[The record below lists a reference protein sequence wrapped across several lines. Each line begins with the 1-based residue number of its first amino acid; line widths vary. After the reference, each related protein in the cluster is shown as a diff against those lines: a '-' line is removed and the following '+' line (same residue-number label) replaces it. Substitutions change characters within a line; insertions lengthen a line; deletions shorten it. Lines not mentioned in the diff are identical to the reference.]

1 MTERTTLEIIGDYP
15 PVIRANTGLWS
26 FDRSIGNPFSAEWG
40 VPLRSLIEIFGPPES
55 GKTSLGYTI
64 AAAARE
70 QGHIL
75 LASLE
80 FTDKNYLENVMRH
93 SGFHGT
99 VEFLDFHD
107 DKGKWLGHA
116 RLLTEAVNRLGRE
129 EDIVA
134 LILDSVAAIV
144 PPAREEGIIGE
155 GFMADRA
162 KFMKDMCSRVEAKL
176 MNRETPATFIALNHV
191 TQSLDPYNKG
201 HVTPGGTG
209 LKFHGVVRVYMFRK
223 EVFPKPSDTDK
234 SKLLKGFVAEGHVE
248 KLRFGGRGRRFR
260 VYIVPGV
267 GVHKGMTAL
276 FDCIANKLG
285 ERNQT
290 GTISLQGTN
299 VGRIGSFVEAAY
311 TSKDEKFEP
320 FIEVM
325 RDYNPDLDSVDDD
338 VDEPIPEEKPKRGR
352 KKR

>member
-1 MTERTTLEIIGDYP
+1 MTLEIIGDYP
-15 PVIRANTGLWS
+15 PVVRALTGLWS
-26 FDRSIGNPFSAEWG
+26 FDRAIGNPFSAEWG

-70 QGHIL
+70 SGHIM

-80 FTDKNYLENVMRH
+80 FTDKKYLENVMRH

-107 DKGKWLGHA
+107 AAGKWLGHA
-116 RLLTEAVNRLGRE
+116 KLLTDAVNRLGRE
-129 EDIVA
+129 EEIVA

-176 MNRETPATFIALNHV
+176 MNRTTPATFIALNHV

-209 LKFHGVVRVYMFRK
+209 LKFHGVMRVYMYRK
-223 EVFPKPSDTDK
+223 EVFPKPADTDK
-234 SKLLKGFVAEGHVE
+234 SKLLKGFVAEGHLE

-267 GVHKGMTAL
+267 GVHSGMTAM
-276 FDCIANKLG
+276 FDCIALKVG
-285 ERNQT
+285 ARSDK
-290 GTISLQGTN
+290 GMISLQDSTM
-299 VGRIGSFVEAAY
+299 GRIGSFVEAAY
-311 TSKDEKFEP
+311 TGKDEKFEP
-320 FIEVM
+320 FLEVLA
-325 RDYNPDLDSVDDD
+325 DYNPSLDGEDEESEVVESV
-338 VDEPIPEEKPKRGR
+338 EKPRRGR
-352 KKR
+352 RKK